1 MSAPAVP
8 PSEDLGGDDD
18 LATQLTDAQR
28 RAVAAER
35 GRALAE
41 ERARHAE
48 QSRGDAEAQLA
59 EVVAELEILRGGSA
73 PRQDSVD
80 GDFSLFQDQLTSQP
94 SLAADGSD
102 PGVLP
107 IALGGTALVGFMV
120 VVLTTANGR
129 LFQPFG
135 IAMVAITAALAYFAW
150 QTRVERI
157 EVQISDGGVV
167 YVERSSTGALRFDL
181 RSTSTHVSMTGAP
194 GTTSWE
200 LTFTR
205 GGGLD
210 PFTVTGAMVD
220 STAFVER
227 VRTFR
232 PDL

>member
-1 MSAPAVP
+1 MSASEVP
-8 PSEDLGGDDD
+8 PSEGLGGDDD

-28 RAVAAER
+28 RAA
-35 GRALAE
+35 
-41 ERARHAE
+41 
-48 QSRGDAEAQLA
+48 SAEARLA
-59 EVVAELEILRGGSA
+59 EVVAELEILRGGSTPQQEPA
-73 PRQDSVD
+73 D
-80 GDFSLFQDQLTSQP
+80 GDFSLFQDQLMSQP

-120 VVLTTANGR
+120 VVLTTVNGR

-135 IAMVAITAALAYFAW
+135 IAMMAITAALAYFAW

-181 RSTSTHVSMTGAP
+181 RSTSTHVAMTGEP

-220 STAFVER
+220 STAFVQR

>member
-1 MSAPAVP
+1 MSASEVP
-8 PSEDLGGDDD
+8 PSEGLGPDDD

-28 RAVAAER
+28 RA
-35 GRALAE
+35 LS
-41 ERARHAE
+41 AE
-48 QSRGDAEAQLA
+48 QGRLRAEAELA
-59 EVVAELEILRGGSA
+59 EVVAELEILRGGPVAPQESA
-73 PRQDSVD
+73 D

-120 VVLTTANGR
+120 VILTTVNGR

-181 RSTSTHVSMTGAP
+181 RSTSTHVAMTGEP

-200 LTFTR
+200 LTFMR
-205 GGGLD
+205 GSGMD
-210 PFTVTGAMVD
+210 PFTVTAAMVD
-220 STAFVER
+220 STSFVQR
-227 VRTFR
+227 VRAFR
-232 PDL
+232 PEL